1 MSTSTP
7 AAGGGGPL
15 LTRLSLVAC
24 SLDTDGRRERLGK
37 WAELLAAATTSV
49 PTADGARYSF
59 GSSDELEQQIR
70 ALAAA
75 EKACCSFLD
84 FEISRGAKTIELT
97 IASPPAGLEALRF
110 VFPT

>member
-1 MSTSTP
+1 LVK
-7 AAGGGGPL
+7 PL
-15 LTRLSLVAC
+15 PLVAC
-24 SLDTDGRRERLGK
+24 SLDGEGQRARLGE
-37 WAELLAAATTSV
+37 WGALLAASSTRV

-59 GSSDELEQQIR
+59 SASDELERQIR

-84 FEISRGAKTIELT
+84 FGISRGARTIELT
-97 IASPPAGLEALRF
+97 VTSPPDGLDALRF

>member
-1 MSTSTP
+1 VHSARP
-7 AAGGGGPL
+7 PL
-15 LTRLSLVAC
+15 PLVVC
-24 SLDTDGRRERLGK
+24 SLDAEGQRARLGE
-37 WAELLAAATTSV
+37 WAALLAAASTRV

-59 GSSDELEQQIR
+59 SASDELERQIR

-84 FEISRGAKTIELT
+84 FDISRRARTIELT
-97 IASPPAGLEALRF
+97 VTSPPDGLDALRL